1 MSSRYRWMQADW
13 PVPIRT
19 LAKRVKENT
28 FSHDESSGFILD
40 RVRDDFLEARFIER
54 YEFQETVADPFGK
67 ELTFD
72 RLEFRQTSFRAALG
86 WPGLELV
93 DAPRSSNSLV
103 SQLLEA
109 TNFALPIAPLTVEV
123 LMWVDSFQQVFGGP
137 IVIDSIQLGSLQV
150 EDSVRAK
157 VVLKGDKDVRAA
169 CKELIRGRK
178 HVLEKL
184 QCRVVRGHLRASV
197 LMANNAAVK
206 IEGHDL
212 HDDILQALRDSL
224 PKSAA

>member
-1 MSSRYRWMQADW
+1 MSRYRWMQADW

-19 LAKRVKENT
+19 LAKRVREHSFVDDK
-28 FSHDESSGFILD
+28 SSGFILD
-40 RVRDDFLEARFIER
+40 RVRDDFLEARYVER

-72 RLEFRQTSFRAALG
+72 RLEFRQTSFRAAPS

-93 DAPRSSNSLV
+93 DAPRSSQSLV

-109 TNFALPIAPLTVEV
+109 TNFTLPIAPLTVEV
-123 LMWVDSFQQVFGGP
+123 LMWAAAFQHAFGSP
-137 IVIDSIQLGSLQV
+137 VVIDSIQLGSLQV
-150 EDSVRAK
+150 DDGVKAK
-157 VVLKGDKDVRAA
+157 VILKGDKDVRAA

-197 LMANNAAVK
+197 LMANNATVK
-206 IEGHDL
+206 IDGHDL
-212 HDDILQALRDSL
+212 HSDVLQALRASL
-224 PKSAA
+224 PKPSA